1 MESQYQKW
9 VNLSYL
15 ALAALVGYIV
25 FALSFKAV
33 GAWDLEARVHNVEL
47 IVRGF
52 SLLVGG
58 LLFLILW
65 KNQKS
70 NQFMNEVVNELVRVT
85 FPTPKETMNATV
97 VVIVMVL
104 VSGLILGLFDYICTV
119 LLKWIV

>member
-25 FALSFKAV
+25 FSLSFKAV
-33 GAWDLEARVHNVEL
+33 GAWDLEARVRNVEL
-47 IVRGF
+47 IVRVG
-52 SLLVGG
+52 SVVAGG
-58 LLFLILW
+58 LLFFILW

-70 NQFMNEVVNELVRVT
+70 NTFMNEVMSELARVT

-97 VVIVMVL
+97 VVIIMVII
-104 VSGLILGLFDYICTV
+104 SGLILGLFDYLCTT

>member
-25 FALSFKAV
+25 FALGFKAV
-33 GAWDLEARVHNVEL
+33 GAWDLEARVRNVEL
-47 IVRGF
+47 VVRGV
-52 SLLVGG
+52 SVLAAG
-58 LLFLILW
+58 LLFFILW

-70 NQFMNEVVNELVRVT
+70 NQFMNEVMTELARVT

-104 VSGLILGLFDYICTV
+104 VSGMILGLFDYLCTV
-119 LLKWIV
+119 LLKWVV